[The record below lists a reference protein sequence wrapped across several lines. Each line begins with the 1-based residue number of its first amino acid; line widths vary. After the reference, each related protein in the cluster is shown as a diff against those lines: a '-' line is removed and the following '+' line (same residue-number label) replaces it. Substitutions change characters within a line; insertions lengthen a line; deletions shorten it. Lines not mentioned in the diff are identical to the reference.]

1 MKMTAQRIMDV
12 YLLLRRISNER
23 RPLPQKGAYRIAR
36 MLSKMQAD
44 ATPILE
50 QYDALITTYGYKE
63 EGAPVNSVPAD
74 KVDEFRE
81 KWKTTVGGEEHEL
94 DLEPMP
100 IDHLDNGSRSGSLSV
115 DELILLDDL
124 VTG

>member
-23 RPLPQKGAYRIAR
+23 RPLPQKGAYRVAR

-50 QYDALITTYGYKE
+50 QYDALITSYGYIP
-63 EGAPVNSVPAD
+63 EGKQVNEVPAD
-74 KVDEFRE
+74 KLAEFLA
-81 KWKTTVGGEEHEL
+81 KWKETLGGEEHEL

-115 DELILLDDL
+115 DELLLLDDL